1 MQQLIGAHRL
11 HDGGGGA
18 HAGGAR
24 ALGEG
29 QHVVGLFFV

>member
-18 HAGGAR
+18 HAGGG